1 MERMTETRVPLI
13 ARAVATLTGS
23 SRVTHLP
30 SVQAMR
36 ARHVRS
42 AVRNDPTPGHAGPQ
56 RVTVV
61 INPIKSNADDAR
73 ARISAVCR
81 EQGWEEPRFFE
92 TTVDDAGVQMTRDAL
107 AQEPDVVIAGGGD
120 GTIRMVAHAMTGT
133 DVPLG
138 ILPLGTGNL
147 LARNLDIDPEDLAGN
162 IEAAIFGVH
171 RAIDTSTVR
180 FERQDGSTDE
190 HTGLVMAG
198 IGFDAEV
205 IAETRDDLKSKISWL
220 AYGEAGVRKLVGRRH
235 PVEMDLD
242 ERGRKRFRM
251 RSVLVANCGLLPGG
265 IDFIPDAVIDD
276 GQLNVVIMAPRN
288 MVEWLAVLGKVV
300 FKHRRS
306 LPAIRYYDT
315 REAQISTET
324 ALMTQVDGDETGDA
338 VAMRVTVNPGALVV
352 RVLPPQLEKQLDHPV

>member
-1 MERMTETRVPLI
+1 MTETRVPLI
-13 ARAVATLTGS
+13 ARAVASLTGS

-30 SVQAMR
+30 SVQAVR

-42 AVRNDPTPGHAGPQ
+42 AVNGETTPRHEGPQ

-61 INPIKSNADDAR
+61 LNPIKSNADQAR
-73 ARISAVCR
+73 QRIAAVCR
-81 EQGWEEPRFFE
+81 DAGWEEPRFFE
-92 TTVDDAGVQMTRDAL
+92 TTVEDAGVAMTRDAL
-107 AQEPDVVIAGGGD
+107 GVDPDVVIAGGGD
-120 GTIRMVAHAMTGT
+120 GTIRMVAHALAGS
-133 DVPLG
+133 DVPMG
-138 ILPLGTGNL
+138 IVPLGTGNL
-147 LARNLDIDPEDLAGN
+147 LARNLDIDPDDLDGN
-162 IEAAIFGVH
+162 IEAALFGVH

-180 FERQDGSTDE
+180 LERKDGSVDE

-205 IAETRDDLKSKISWL
+205 IAGTRDDLKSKISWL

-242 ERGRKRFRM
+242 DRGRKRFRM

-276 GQLNVVIMAPRN
+276 GTLNVVIMAPRN
-288 MVEWLAVLGKVV
+288 MFEWFAVLGKVV

-306 LPAIRYYDT
+306 LPAIRYYDA
-315 REAQISTET
+315 REAQISTED

-338 VAMRVTVNPGALVV
+338 LAMRVTVNPGALTV
-352 RVLPPQLEKQLDHPV
+352 RVLSPTMDRQLSDPA

>member
-1 MERMTETRVPLI
+1 MTETRVPFI

-23 SRVTHLP
+23 SRVTNLP
-30 SVQAMR
+30 TVQAMR
-36 ARHVRS
+36 SRHSRS
-42 AVRNDPTPGHAGPQ
+42 AVGGETSPAHEGPQ
-56 RVTVV
+56 RITVV
-61 INPIKSNADDAR
+61 INPIKGNADEAR
-73 ARISAVCR
+73 TRISALCR

-92 TTVDDAGVQMTRDAL
+92 TSEDDAGVQMTRDAL
-107 AQEPDVVIAGGGD
+107 EHDPDVVLAGGGD
-120 GTIRMVAHAMTGT
+120 GTIRMVAHVLAGT
-133 DVPLG
+133 DVPMG
-138 ILPLGTGNL
+138 IVPLGTGNL
-147 LARNLDIDPEDLAGN
+147 LARNLDIDPDDLVGN

-180 FERQDGSTDE
+180 FERQDGSVDE

-220 AYGEAGVRKLVGRRH
+220 AYGEAGVRKLVGHRH

-276 GQLNVVIMAPRN
+276 GTLNVVIMAPRN
-288 MVEWLAVLGKVV
+288 MIEWVAVLGKVV

-315 REAQISTET
+315 REAQISTEH

-338 VAMRVTVNPGALVV
+338 VAMRVTVNPGALTV
-352 RVLPPQLEKQLDHPV
+352 RVLAPKMDKQLSNPA